1 MGQKHVKSF
10 SQFQRITESNEP
22 VLIGSYSD
30 GGMGSHPGILTA
42 SELSRYGFVKDGNTW
57 MQKEDDLSVFF
68 VNTVLQS
75 TPEALACI
83 TTYGGDWDFKA
94 ISKSLA
100 QKFTGM
106 VGDDTIEN
114 FGGEAQEKMRQ
125 IEKMLGLPKTTY
137 PAGGITIISN
147 PRLNVVYWSDEPEQT
162 GGIWMPPYR
171 AMTLDELVSQRDL
184 NF

>member
-1 MGQKHVKSF
+1 MGQKHVKTF
-10 SQFQRITESNEP
+10 IQFQRITESNEP

-57 MQKEDDLSVFF
+57 MNKEDDLSVFF

-83 TTYGGDWDFKA
+83 STREGNWDFKG

-100 QKFTGM
+100 QKVTGM
-106 VGDDTIEN
+106 IGGDTVEN
-114 FGGEAQEKMRQ
+114 WNDEAEDMRQ

-137 PAGGITIISN
+137 PASGITIISN
-147 PRLNVVYWSDEPEQT
+147 PRLDVVYWSDEPELS
-162 GGIWMPPYR
+162 GGIWMPPYKI
-171 AMTLDELVSQRDL
+171 MTLGELRSNLD
-184 NF
+184 F